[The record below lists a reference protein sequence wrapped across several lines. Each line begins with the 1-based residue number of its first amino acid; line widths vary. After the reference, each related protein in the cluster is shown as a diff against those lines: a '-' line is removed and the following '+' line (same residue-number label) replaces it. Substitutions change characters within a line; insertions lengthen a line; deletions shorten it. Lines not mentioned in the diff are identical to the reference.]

1 MPTNELPAVTIVN
14 APEGW
19 EYERAVSI
27 GLKVWG
33 QACSMIVEPD
43 DVVRFVKR
51 TRGLQKRSTAR
62 LFFLDT
68 SEDDTKA
75 YNVRVRHAS
84 SGYMLTVEFIRT
96 SAVGDELVSEKAERS
111 IRLSEEQMF
120 EILANLEFAGGVAQ
134 APTAPANLAA

>member
-1 MPTNELPAVTIVN
+1 MNMPTNELPTVTIVD

-33 QACSMIVEPD
+33 QACSMVVEPD

-51 TRGLQKRSTAR
+51 TRGLRKRSTAR
-62 LFFLDT
+62 LFFWDT
-68 SEDDTKA
+68 SDDDTKA
-75 YNVRVRHAS
+75 YTVRVRHAS

-96 SAVGDELVSEKAERS
+96 SAVGDEIVSEKAERS
-111 IRLSEEQMF
+111 IRLSDEQMF
-120 EILANLEFAGGVAQ
+120 KILADLELAGKVTQ
-134 APTAPANLAA
+134 PTLAAVAA